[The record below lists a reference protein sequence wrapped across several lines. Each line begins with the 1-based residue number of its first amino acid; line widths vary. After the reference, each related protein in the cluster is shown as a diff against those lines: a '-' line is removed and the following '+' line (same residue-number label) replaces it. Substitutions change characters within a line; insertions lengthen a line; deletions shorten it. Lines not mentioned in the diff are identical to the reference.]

1 MSGTKLV
8 HKKSEKVY
16 AIVVGTG
23 WNTAKGL
30 LIGSVVFQ
38 SKTEDKFKDDFIKVL
53 YVFNIMNII
62 LCILFIV
69 QNY

>member
-16 AIVVGTG
+16 AVVVGTG

-30 LIGSVVFQ
+30 LIGSVVF
-38 SKTEDKFKDDFIKVL
+38 
-53 YVFNIMNII
+53 
-62 LCILFIV
+62 
-69 QNY
+69 